1 MRIIRITA
9 SALAAIGGA
18 CTVLMMLQIVAD
30 VMSRWLFGRP
40 ISGTME
46 TVSIYYLVPL
56 TFLPLGAIQL
66 ADRHIAVD
74 LFIQFIPRMLQR
86 PLTIAMTALAL
97 IFTVWLTWVS
107 FEEAIGSHAIGEVIE
122 TAASVM
128 IIWPSRFI
136 LACGIGFMAIVLVAE
151 LIQQLRSFSSD
162 R

>member
-1 MRIIRITA
+1 MRILRIAA
-9 SALAAIGGA
+9 SVLAAIGGV
-18 CTVLMMLQIVAD
+18 CTILMMLQIVAD
-30 VMSRWLFGRP
+30 VMSRWMFGKP

-46 TVSIYYLVPL
+46 MVSIYYLVPL

-74 LFIQFIPRMLQR
+74 LFIQFIPPVLRR
-86 PLTIAMTALAL
+86 PLAVAMTALAL
-97 IFTVWLTWVS
+97 AFTVWLAWVS
-107 FEEAIGSHAIGEVIE
+107 FEEAVGSHAIGEVIE

-136 LACGIGFMAIVLVAE
+136 LAFGIGFMAIVLAAE
-151 LIQQLRSFSSD
+151 LVQQLRHRSPD